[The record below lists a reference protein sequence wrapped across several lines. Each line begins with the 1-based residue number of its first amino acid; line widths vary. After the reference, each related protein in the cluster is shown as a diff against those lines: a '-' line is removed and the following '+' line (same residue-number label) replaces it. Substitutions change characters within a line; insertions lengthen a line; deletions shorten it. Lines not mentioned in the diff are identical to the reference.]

1 MACCRWPLP
10 SIVPRPPTGSSIRQ
24 YPKPAC
30 RLRIV
35 SNRVSCRRPLLRLD
49 GLRLLSRKASTPC
62 RPYPTLFRP
71 YMSDPGR
78 FREYPETCKI
88 YVLQRRTIKTE
99 QTFRLLSKKYRNRE
113 MFFDHNR
120 AGKWRSRH
128 DSAIILHENSVR
140 IFLVKSDTPFCSVA
154 GWCSQE
160 TSVKYIRNRRN
171 VMNMSSTKIEN
182 GGFGLKL
189 CGNECRS
196 NHTSFRTGLD
206 PKYSYKNI

>member
-1 MACCRWPLP
+1 MP
-10 SIVPRPPTGSSIRQ
+10 SGRLGISHPGKATAIYRNLYLQATASAAELSPTWWFDDLMHRS
-24 YPKPAC
+24 
-30 RLRIV
+30 
-35 SNRVSCRRPLLRLD
+35 
-49 GLRLLSRKASTPC
+49 
-62 RPYPTLFRP
+62 
-71 YMSDPGR
+71 
-78 FREYPETCKI
+78 
-88 YVLQRRTIKTE
+88 LQRRTKKPE
-99 QTFRLLSKKYRNRE
+99 QTFRILSKTYRNPE

-128 DSAIILHENSVR
+128 DSATILHEISAR

-206 PKYSYKNI
+206 PKYSYKKV

>member
-1 MACCRWPLP
+1 MTICSGAARNRSTALRISGYPGIRISGYPDIRISGYPDIRIPGYPDIKKALTQITKTSKMANPVKHCENCTFHFSVL
-10 SIVPRPPTGSSIRQ
+10 VPRQPTPRYLQ
-24 YPKPAC
+24 
-30 RLRIV
+30 LRT
-35 SNRVSCRRPLLRLD
+35 
-49 GLRLLSRKASTPC
+49 K
-62 RPYPTLFRP
+62 
-71 YMSDPGR
+71 
-78 FREYPETCKI
+78 
-88 YVLQRRTIKTE
+88 KTE
-99 QTFRLLSKKYRNRE
+99 QTFRLLSKTYRNPE

-128 DSAIILHENSVR
+128 DSAIILHEISAR

-160 TSVKYIRNRRN
+160 ASVKYIRNRRN

-206 PKYSYKNI
+206 PKYSYKKV